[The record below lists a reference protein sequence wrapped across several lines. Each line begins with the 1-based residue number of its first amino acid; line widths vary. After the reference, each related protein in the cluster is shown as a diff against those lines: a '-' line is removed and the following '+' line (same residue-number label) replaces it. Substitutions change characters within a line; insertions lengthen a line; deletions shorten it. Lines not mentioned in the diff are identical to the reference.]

1 MDMLVKLQHF
11 FSVDMKIK
19 KEIYNICP
27 PREYIDDET
36 MMKYVDNTYESL
48 IYIFNELKEVTLDF
62 LGEKSV
68 LYSNIVDMEKYIKS
82 SFINAGIS
90 VDKLNDLYKNFISNM
105 NENFVDKVKEECFGY
120 RASNESEAQG
130 IATSVNEILH
140 YLHSYVLNND
150 IILQSV
156 PQISNKTNS
165 YGIPISYRGVSN
177 DYFNQLYNSFPTDLY
192 VGNTDVIS
200 LSENK
205 LLMMIRDRGHA
216 LSIEITI
223 NGNVA
228 RMEYFIPTLF
238 NIDIVNSLPG
248 INKVDKDKASIN
260 NVGATGVV
268 EVDKSQLSNILYDF
282 IGRVPMDESMNMYA
296 NKMR

>member
-1 MDMLVKLQHF
+1 MNLQHF

-27 PREYIDDET
+27 PREYIDDES
-36 MMKYVDNTYESL
+36 MMKYVDSTYESL
-48 IYIFNELKEVTLDF
+48 IFIFNELKEVTIDF

-90 VDKLNDLYKNFISNM
+90 IEKLNDLYKNFISNM
-105 NENFVDKVKEECFGY
+105 NDGFVDKVKEECFGY
-120 RASNESEAQG
+120 RASTDSEAQG

-150 IILQSV
+150 LILQSI
-156 PQISNKTNS
+156 PQISNKNNI
-165 YGIPISYRGVSN
+165 YGSPINYRGISN
-177 DYFNQLYNSFPTDLY
+177 DYFNQLFNSFPADLFVGDTDI
-192 VGNTDVIS
+192 IS
-200 LSENK
+200 LNDNK
-205 LLMMIRDRGHA
+205 LLMMIRERGHA
-216 LSIEITI
+216 LSIEITL

-238 NIDIVNSLPG
+238 DIDAVNSLPG
-248 INKVDKDKASIN
+248 INKVDKDKAEVKNI
-260 NVGATGVV
+260 GATGVL
-268 EVDKSQLSNILYDF
+268 EVDKNQLSSVLYNF
-282 IGRVPMDESMNMYA
+282 IGRVPIDESMKMFI